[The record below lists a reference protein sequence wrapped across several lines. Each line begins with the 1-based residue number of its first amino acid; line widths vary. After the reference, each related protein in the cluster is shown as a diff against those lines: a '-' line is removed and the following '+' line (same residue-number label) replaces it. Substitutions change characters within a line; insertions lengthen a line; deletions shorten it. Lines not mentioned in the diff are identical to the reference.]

1 MRAVILTALAVAGFG
16 VLRADTWSSE
26 THAVSGDGTVLL
38 TCRARLAGDYL
49 VIELRAADGW
59 HVYAMD
65 NQQRAKEALAG
76 KMSLGVEQ
84 NTEVI
89 VDTGLQV
96 IGDWYQS
103 EPEDFSQPALRWYSY
118 GFSETSL
125 LAAKVTRNGAEVALV
140 RVRAQACDSD
150 RCVSV
155 EAKMELDL
163 AGADDVQ
170 FQPLGLG
177 LVRVQGG

>member
-1 MRAVILTALAVAGFG
+1 MRAFMLTALALAGFG
-16 VLRADTWSSE
+16 ALRAGNWSPE
-26 THAVSGDGTVLL
+26 AHAVSGDGTVLL
-38 TCRARLAGDYL
+38 TCRSRVAADYL

-65 NQQRAKEALAG
+65 NERRAKEALAG

-89 VDTGLQV
+89 VDNGLQV

-103 EPEDFSQPALRWYSY
+103 EPKDFSQPALRWYSY
-118 GFSETSL
+118 GFIGTSL
-125 LAAKVTRNGAEVALV
+125 LAAKVSRDAAEVANV
-140 RVRAQACDSD
+140 RVRAQACDSSS
-150 RCVSV
+150 CVTV

-163 AGADDVQ
+163 ADSDDDQ
-170 FQPLGLG
+170 YQPVG
-177 LVRVQGG
+177 LVRVQGS

>member
-1 MRAVILTALAVAGFG
+1 MRALLLTALTLASFV
-16 VLRADTWSSE
+16 VLRAENWSSE
-26 THAVSGDGTVLL
+26 AHALSADGTVLL

-65 NQQRAKEALAG
+65 NEQRATEALAG

-89 VDTGLQV
+89 VDSGLQV
-96 IGDWYQS
+96 VGNWYQS
-103 EPEDFSQPALRWYSY
+103 EPEDFSQPELRWYSY
-118 GFSETSL
+118 GFAGPSL
-125 LAAKVTRNGAEVALV
+125 LAAKVSPDGSEVALV
-140 RVRAQACDSD
+140 RLRAQACDSSS
-150 RCVSV
+150 CVTV

-170 FQPLGLG
+170 FQPLGL
-177 LVRVQGG
+177 VRVEGS